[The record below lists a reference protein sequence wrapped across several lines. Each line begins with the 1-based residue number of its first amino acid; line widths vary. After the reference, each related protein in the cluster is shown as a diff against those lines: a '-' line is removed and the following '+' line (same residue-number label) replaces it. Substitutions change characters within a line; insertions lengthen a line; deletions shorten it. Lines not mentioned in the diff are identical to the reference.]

1 MADEAAPSPVD
12 HVAVLRGMSM
22 RIRAGEP
29 TDPHEIERALEAG
42 FGALI
47 ALEAE
52 LSVLQRASGDTG
64 RDAEAAAEVIGHIK
78 ALHAVLIDVRKLAV
92 PPGESRVGYGF
103 VLPAPRHQT
112 HGSPN

>member
-12 HVAVLRGMSM
+12 HVAVLRGMSV

-29 TDPHEIERALEAG
+29 TDPHELERALEAG

-52 LSVLQRASGDTG
+52 LSRLQRASGDTG
-64 RDAEAAAEVIGHIK
+64 RDAQVIGHIE
-78 ALHAVLIDVRKLAV
+78 ALHHALIEVRKLAV

-103 VLPAPRHQT
+103 VLPAPRHQR
-112 HGSPN
+112 HWSPN